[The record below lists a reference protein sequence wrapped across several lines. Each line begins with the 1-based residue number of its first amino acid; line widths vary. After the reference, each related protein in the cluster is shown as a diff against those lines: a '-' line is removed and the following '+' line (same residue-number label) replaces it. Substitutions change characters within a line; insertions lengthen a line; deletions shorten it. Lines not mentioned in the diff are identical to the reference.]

1 MRKIIIGG
9 GLTGLSSRREAIL
22 KIVVDEY
29 IASATPVASEGIAY
43 SYSLGVSPA
52 TIRNEMTQLEKEE
65 YITRPYVS
73 AGGVPSDKGYR
84 YYVEHLIGEAELPE
98 AEQDAIRQLFHPL
111 EQELEEWMHLTAAV
125 LAQRLKSIALVTSL
139 QAAECHL
146 KHLDLVALHEFL
158 ALLILVLRG
167 AKLKRQ
173 LLSLEQGLSQD
184 ELTAI
189 ANRLNATYEGLTC
202 SQIEAQK
209 IELAPIEEQITE
221 TIVRIMEAEDR
232 QFYKEF
238 YLDGLRHL
246 LNQPEFA
253 KRKEK
258 MLDLIQMF
266 EEKSA
271 LIAILSSLRN
281 EAGIQIIIGSENKEE
296 ALQEYS
302 LILSQYGGEM
312 KGAIGVIGPKR
323 MPYDRAIATTLC
335 LSSVMTD
342 LVSQIHL

>member
-1 MRKIIIGG
+1 MVGESSG
-9 GLTGLSSRREAIL
+9 GLSVRKEAIL
-22 KIVVDEY
+22 KIIVGEY
-29 IASATPVASEGIAY
+29 VASATPVASEGIAY
-43 SYSLGVSPA
+43 NYPLGISPA
-52 TIRNEMTQLEKEE
+52 TIRSEMTQLEKED
-65 YITRPYVS
+65 YITRPHVS
-73 AGGVPSDKGYR
+73 AGGIPSDKGYR
-84 YYVEHLIGEAELPE
+84 YYVEHLIGETELPE
-98 AEQDAIRQLFHPL
+98 AEQNAIRQLFHPI
-111 EQELEEWMHLTAAV
+111 EPELEEWICLTAAV

-139 QAAECHL
+139 QAAECRL
-146 KHLDLVALHEFL
+146 KHLDLVTLHEFL

-173 LLSLEQGLSQD
+173 LLSLEQGVSQD
-184 ELTAI
+184 ELTVI
-189 ANRLNATYEGLTC
+189 ANRLNVVYEGLTC

-221 TIVRIMEAEDR
+221 AIVRIMEAEDR
-232 QFYKEF
+232 QLYKEL

-246 LNQPEFA
+246 LSQPEFA
-253 KRKEK
+253 KSKGKTLGLVE
-258 MLDLIQMF
+258 ML

-281 EAGIQIIIGSENKEE
+281 EAGIQITIGSENKEE

-312 KGAIGVIGPKR
+312 RGAIGVIGPKR
-323 MPYDRAIATTLC
+323 MPYDRAIATTLY

-342 LVSQIHL
+342 LVSQIHV